1 MVLRGLVWLVSV
13 LGKEFCQVG
22 LGQVFRK
29 GECVDVDGR
38 GMGEAAELLVGGCS
52 CSRLESRVV
61 LTMR

>member
-52 CSRLESRVV
+52 CRGHR
-61 LTMR
+61 